1 LAYFTERIISMR
13 VSPITIVVLLGAGG
27 LVGCDGGGGGS
38 SLANANSRPVSASVQ
53 VSWAANREKG
63 VNAPGGG
70 YKVYYSSVS
79 GFDIATAA
87 VVDVPYISGPAA
99 PTSAAI
105 NLSSGTYYFKVVGY
119 SLLNSGGA
127 PSAPL
132 QVDVPFAP

>member
-1 LAYFTERIISMR
+1 MLIYFTQRTISMR
-13 VSPITIVVLLGAGG
+13 VLSITVVALLGGAG
-27 LVGCDGGGGGS
+27 LPGCDGGS
-38 SLANANSRPVSASVQ
+38 PSTNANTRPINASVQ
-53 VSWAANREKG
+53 VSWTANREKG

-87 VVDVPYISGPAA
+87 VVDVPYIGGPAA